1 MSDILVHIDQNLD
14 IQAQANLENQLLQHN
29 GIRKALVSPNAHHLM
44 VVDFENDKTSS
55 LQILHAVRNQ
65 GYQAE
70 LIGL

>member
-14 IQAQANLENQLLQHN
+14 TQAQANLENQLLQFD
-29 GIRKALVSPNAHHLM
+29 GVRKAAISPTARHLM
-44 VVDFENDKTSS
+44 VVDFEHDKTSS
-55 LQILHAVRNQ
+55 LKILHAVQKR